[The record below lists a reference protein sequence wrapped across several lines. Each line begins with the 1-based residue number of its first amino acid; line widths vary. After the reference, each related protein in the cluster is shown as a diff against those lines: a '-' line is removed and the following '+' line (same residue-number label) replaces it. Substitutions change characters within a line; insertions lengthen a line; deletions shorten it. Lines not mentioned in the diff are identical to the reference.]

1 MTQFDQA
8 ENDDIN
14 TRNFRPCPDGDGL
27 FCPNII
33 NEVNGPDSAE
43 VLSFVPT
50 RYELIQLVKHWATII
65 KGYRFDEFVYQQE
78 SLSGNRRACFAV
90 RRIDRIATVLGEEAV
105 EKAINEVEEEFIKT
119 VSPRAWLIFKNGIE
133 EERSR
138 IQEALHYPPN
148 DPCDEASDMDSEGE
162 EQKDVDGPI
171 IGTAFSTSTSSGK
184 AISLGSGGF
193 CLARTATWGRPC
205 A

>member
-8 ENDDIN
+8 ENEDIN
-14 TRNFRPCPDGDGL
+14 TTRNFRPCPDGDGL
-27 FCPNII
+27 CYLNII

-65 KGYRFDEFVYQQE
+65 MGYQFDKFVYQQG
-78 SLSGNRRACFAV
+78 SPNGSRRAVFAD

-119 VSPRAWLIFKNGIE
+119 VSPRAWLIFTNGIK

-138 IQEALHYPPN
+138 IREALDYPPN

-162 EQKDVDGPI
+162 EQKDVDGQ
-171 IGTAFSTSTSSGK
+171 
-184 AISLGSGGF
+184 
-193 CLARTATWGRPC
+193 
-205 A
+205 